1 MKDADR
7 PLSNL
12 IAQGWELQEY
22 RPVQE
27 EGTMMMHVF
36 LLKRQR
42 EHKLLILRKKVMGE
56 GLVAQELDI

>member
-7 PLSNL
+7 PLSDL

-22 RPVQE
+22 RPTQE
-27 EGTMMMHVF
+27 EGTMLMHVF

-42 EHKLLILRKKVMGE
+42 DHKLLLLRKKVMGE

>member
-7 PLSNL
+7 PLSAL

-22 RPVQE
+22 RPTQE
-27 EGTMMMHVF
+27 EGTMLMHVF

-42 EHKLLILRKKVMGE
+42 DHKLLLLRRKVMGE
-56 GLVAQELDI
+56 GVVAQEIDV

>member
-1 MKDADR
+1 MKEADR

-22 RPVQE
+22 RPTQE
-27 EGTMMMHVF
+27 EGTMLMHVF

-42 EHKLLILRKKVMGE
+42 EHKLLLLRKKVMGE
-56 GLVAQELDI
+56 GVVAQELDV

>member
-12 IAQGWELQEY
+12 IAQGWELQSIGPS
-22 RPVQE
+22 R

-42 EHKLLILRKKVMGE
+42 EHKLLILRKEGDGD
-56 GLVAQELDI
+56 GLVAQELDF

>member
-22 RPVQE
+22 RPTQE
-27 EGTMMMHVF
+27 EGTMLMHVF

-56 GLVAQELDI
+56 GVVAQELDV

>member
-22 RPVQE
+22 RPTQE
-27 EGTMMMHVF
+27 EGTMLMHVF

-42 EHKLLILRKKVMGE
+42 YHKRLPVRKKVMGE
-56 GLVAQELDI
+56 GVVAQELDV